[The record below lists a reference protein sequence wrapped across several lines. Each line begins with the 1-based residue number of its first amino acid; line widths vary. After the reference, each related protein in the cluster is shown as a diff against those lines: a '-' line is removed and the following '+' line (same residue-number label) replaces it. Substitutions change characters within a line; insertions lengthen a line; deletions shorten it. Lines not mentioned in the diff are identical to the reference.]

1 MKTNLILVGG
11 SSGLG
16 AEVAEQLKH
25 EYNIIATY
33 NKKNIKSI
41 TPKVTKYRLN
51 LEDQN
56 SIDDFCSFTL
66 NLKGKVVIVYL
77 STISEDNLMLNT
89 TKEDWW
95 KALQVNL
102 ISNVIICNKLM
113 AKMIGDKW
121 GRIIFVGSVVSH
133 TGNIGT
139 SIYSTTKHSLYGLSK
154 VISKEYGRFGITSN
168 IIKLGY
174 FNTGLIN
181 TFTDQEKKSIKNRI
195 PSKKLGTAEDLTKAI
210 KFMIE
215 CQYLN
220 GSTLSL
226 DGGFN

>member
-1 MKTNLILVGG
+1 MKTNLILVGA

-33 NKKNIKSI
+33 NKNNINNISTEYI
-41 TPKVTKYRLN
+41 KYKLDLGN
-51 LEDQN
+51 QSE
-56 SIDDFCSFTL
+56 IDEFCSFTL
-66 NLKGKVVIVYL
+66 NLEGRVAIVYL
-77 STISEDNLMLNT
+77 STISEDSLMVNT
-89 TKEDWW
+89 SKEEWW
-95 KALQVNL
+95 KAIQVNL
-102 ISNVIICNKLM
+102 ISNVSICNRLI
-113 AKMIGDKW
+113 AKMIDDKW
-121 GRIIFVGSVVSH
+121 GRIIFLGSVVSH
-133 TGNIGT
+133 TGNVGT

-168 IIKLGY
+168 ILKLGY

-181 TFTDQEKKSIKNRI
+181 RFTDDERKSIKNRI
-195 PSKKLGTAEDLTKAI
+195 PSRKFGTAADLSKAI
-210 KFMIE
+210 KFVIE

-226 DGGFN
+226 DGGFD